1 MYNIKNIILEIFK
14 EYKKNE
20 DIIYSKNNEYGFG
33 KIKEI
38 HLNNNIVDTYLT
50 IISNNNEID
59 ININDIYLKNNPYLN
74 LSIKN
79 LILLISN

>member
-20 DIIYSKNNEYGFG
+20 DIIYSKNNEYEFG

>member
-20 DIIYSKNNEYGFG
+20 DIIYSKNNGYEFG
-33 KIKEI
+33 KIKEM

-50 IISNNNEID
+50 IISNNNEIN

>member
-20 DIIYSKNNEYGFG
+20 DIIYVKNDDYKFG

-38 HLNNNIVDTYLT
+38 HLKNNIVDTYLT
-50 IISNNNEID
+50 IISNNNEIN
-59 ININDIYLKNNPYLN
+59 ININDIYLKNNPCLN